1 LNTKKSITPHLIGV
15 NPKKNFKE
23 MNTNLLKE
31 AIAEADAIKKMA
43 IENAKASLN
52 EAFDSKVKAMLAAR
66 LSEEADEL
74 EEEYDEEMDPDKEKM
89 EEKKHQEEPEESEE
103 NDGDDE
109 GYGMEEGDDTENEM
123 PSEDGADEAFSLDAI
138 LAELEKDEAKDD
150 KEVMEEEEDGDDM
163 EDGKMKEAKK
173 DKEDGEDEEEEV
185 EPVDEEIDIAALL
198 AEMENDNEEEGE
210 EKPVKEEE
218 FDDESYVAEG
228 DDKGMLLSILIPILR
243 KLKVSEDEIK
253 KIQAGAQ
260 DIATAMANAKGLGEE
275 KKKDAEV
282 EEIKEIK
289 RQAAEL
295 AQKVNETNLINAKLL
310 YLNKILRKYNL
321 SEQQKLKVISAFDK
335 AGTTREAK
343 IVHESLDQ
351 AFSVKNDNTKG
362 NLKESIGFA
371 SKAAGNSTKRVI
383 NEGVI
388 ADVDTQVSRWQKL
401 AGIIK

>member
-1 LNTKKSITPHLIGV
+1 
-15 NPKKNFKE
+15 

-52 EAFDSKVKAMLAAR
+52 EAFDSKVKSMLAAR
-66 LSEEADEL
+66 LAEEADDPEGDL
-74 EEEYDEEMDPDKEKM
+74 EEDYEEEKM
-89 EEKKHQEEPEESEE
+89 EEKKHAEDPEEE
-103 NDGDDE
+103 GDDE
-109 GYGMEEGDDTENEM
+109 GYGMEEGGDM
-123 PSEDGADEAFSLDAI
+123 EDEKEADEAFDLDAI
-138 LAELEKDEAKDD
+138 LAELEKGDDD
-150 KEVMEEEEDGDDM
+150 KEVMEGDD
-163 EDGKMKEAKK
+163 EGD
-173 DKEDGEDEEEEV
+173 EDGEKESYNEEEEGDDEIDEEKEEEV
-185 EPVDEEIDIAALL
+185 EDNVDEEIDITALL
-198 AEMENDNEEEGE
+198 AEMED
-210 EKPVKEEE
+210 
-218 FDDESYVAEG
+218 G
-228 DDKGMLLSILIPILR
+228 DDKEMEEAKHSDDDDDEKEEPKEDKDEVAVLEEEMMSLLE
-243 KLKVSEDEIK
+243 KMKMVKE
-253 KIQAGAQ
+253 A
-260 DIATAMANAKGLGEE
+260 
-275 KKKDAEV
+275 KKKKMMPKKSPEQ
-282 EEIKEIK
+282 EELQEIK

-362 NLKESIGFA
+362 SLKESIGFA
-371 SKAAGNSTKRVI
+371 SKAAGTSTKRVI

-388 ADVDTQVSRWQKL
+388 TNADAQVSRWQKL

>member
-1 LNTKKSITPHLIGV
+1 MDASAVPEIIQAIAGIAATLGAGAGIAKITDTLKAKKPEIYAKLQSLGRGIEKGKGIAE
-15 NPKKNFKE
+15 K
-23 MNTNLLKE
+23 KE
-31 AIAEADAIKKMA
+31 A
-43 IENAKASLN
+43 
-52 EAFDSKVKAMLAAR
+52 
-66 LSEEADEL
+66 
-74 EEEYDEEMDPDKEKM
+74 
-89 EEKKHQEEPEESEE
+89 
-103 NDGDDE
+103 
-109 GYGMEEGDDTENEM
+109 
-123 PSEDGADEAFSLDAI
+123 
-138 LAELEKDEAKDD
+138 
-150 KEVMEEEEDGDDM
+150 DM
-163 EDGKMKEAKK
+163 
-173 DKEDGEDEEEEV
+173 
-185 EPVDEEIDIAALL
+185 
-198 AEMENDNEEEGE
+198 
-210 EKPVKEEE
+210 
-218 FDDESYVAEG
+218 
-228 DDKGMLLSILIPILR
+228 
-243 KLKVSEDEIK
+243 
-253 KIQAGAQ
+253 
-260 DIATAMANAKGLGEE
+260 
-275 KKKDAEV
+275 

>member
-1 LNTKKSITPHLIGV
+1 
-15 NPKKNFKE
+15 

-66 LSEEADEL
+66 LSEEADDAEL
-74 EEEYDEEMDPDKEKM
+74 EEDYEEGYDDKEKM
-89 EEKKHQEEPEESEE
+89 DEKKHEE
-103 NDGDDE
+103 GDYE
-109 GYGMEEGDDTENEM
+109 GYGMEEAEKDMESEEEAYSEGDE
-123 PSEDGADEAFSLDAI
+123 GADEAFDLDEI
-138 LAELEKDEAKDD
+138 IAELEKGEKGEGD
-150 KEVMEEEEDGDDM
+150 VMEGEDEDEDEDDEEHKEEPKEKPEEDDVNEANDDEDGD
-163 EDGKMKEAKK
+163 KN
-173 DKEDGEDEEEEV
+173 
-185 EPVDEEIDIAALL
+185 VDEEIDIAKLL
-198 AEMENDNEEEGE
+198 AEMGDE
-210 EKPVKEEE
+210 
-218 FDDESYVAEG
+218 DDEIKEG
-228 DDKGMLLSILIPILR
+228 DDEDPDDEKSDKDEVAILEEEMMSLL
-243 KLKVSEDEIK
+243 E
-253 KIQAGAQ
+253 KIQ
-260 DIATAMANAKGLGEE
+260 E
-275 KKKDAEV
+275 KKKAKLHKEKKMK
-282 EEIKEIK
+282 EKPEAQELQEIK
-289 RQAAEL
+289 RQAAVL

-362 NLKESIGFA
+362 SLKESIGFA
-371 SKAAGNSTKRVI
+371 SKAAGTSTKRVI

-388 ADVDTQVSRWQKL
+388 TNADAQVSRWQKL

>member
-1 LNTKKSITPHLIGV
+1 
-15 NPKKNFKE
+15 

-66 LSEEADEL
+66 LSEEVDDAEL
-74 EEEYDEEMDPDKEKM
+74 EEDYEEGYDDKEKM
-89 EEKKHQEEPEESEE
+89 DEKKHE
-103 NDGDDE
+103 DGDDE
-109 GYGMEEGDDTENEM
+109 GYGMEEAEKDMDYEDEAYSEGD
-123 PSEDGADEAFSLDAI
+123 EDADEAFDLDEI
-138 LAELEKDEAKDD
+138 LAELEKGGDDGEDKDAEEEDSEKGDMDEAKDD
-150 KEVMEEEEDGDDM
+150 EGNED
-163 EDGKMKEAKK
+163 MKEAKDE
-173 DKEDGEDEEEEV
+173 DKEES
-185 EPVDEEIDIAALL
+185 VDEEIDIAKLL
-198 AEMENDNEEEGE
+198 AEMGDEEEVKEAKHDDDDDDDHENDDDKDEVAILEEEMMSLLEKMKMAKEAKENKKQKKNPEAE
-210 EKPVKEEE
+210 E
-218 FDDESYVAEG
+218 
-228 DDKGMLLSILIPILR
+228 L
-243 KLKVSEDEIK
+243 
-253 KIQAGAQ
+253 Q
-260 DIATAMANAKGLGEE
+260 
-275 KKKDAEV
+275 
-282 EEIKEIK
+282 EIK

-362 NLKESIGFA
+362 SLKESIGFA
-371 SKAAGNSTKRVI
+371 SKAAGTSTKRVI

-388 ADVDTQVSRWQKL
+388 TNADAQVSRWQKL

>member
-1 LNTKKSITPHLIGV
+1 
-15 NPKKNFKE
+15 

-66 LSEEADEL
+66 LSEEVDEV
-74 EEEYDEEMDPDKEKM
+74 EDPEIDEEYDENMDNDDEKM
-89 EEKKHQEEPEESEE
+89 NEKKHAEESE
-103 NDGDDE
+103 DGDDI
-109 GYGMEEGDDTENEM
+109 GDEA
-123 PSEDGADEAFSLDAI
+123 GADEAFDLDEI
-138 LAELEKDEAKDD
+138 IAELEKGDKGDD
-150 KEVMEEEEDGDDM
+150 EVMEGEDGDD
-163 EDGKMKEAKK
+163 EEGDHFGMKEESG
-173 DKEDGEDEEEEV
+173 EDGEESYNEEEEV
-185 EPVDEEIDIAALL
+185 EPVDEEIDITALL
-198 AEMENDNEEEGE
+198 AEMEDDDDEPKEKPKKKPKEEESEEEGDKDEVAVLE
-210 EKPVKEEE
+210 EEMMSLLEKMKMVKE
-218 FDDESYVAEG
+218 A
-228 DDKGMLLSILIPILR
+228 
-243 KLKVSEDEIK
+243 
-253 KIQAGAQ
+253 
-260 DIATAMANAKGLGEE
+260 
-275 KKKDAEV
+275 KKKKMMPKEMMPKENPDQKELQ
-282 EEIKEIK
+282 EIK
-289 RQAAEL
+289 RQAAVL

-362 NLKESIGFA
+362 SLKESIGFA
-371 SKAAGNSTKRVI
+371 SKAAGTSTKRVI

-388 ADVDTQVSRWQKL
+388 TNADAQVSRWQKL

>member
-1 LNTKKSITPHLIGV
+1 
-15 NPKKNFKE
+15 

-66 LSEEADEL
+66 LSEEVDEL

-89 EEKKHQEEPEESEE
+89 EEKKQEKEE
-103 NDGDDE
+103 GDDE
-109 GYGMEEGDDTENEM
+109 GYGMEEEAEGDIEGD
-123 PSEDGADEAFSLDAI
+123 ADEAFNLDEI
-138 LAELEKDEAKDD
+138 IAELEKGEKGEKGDDSDDDDEK
-150 KEVMEEEEDGDDM
+150 KEVMEVEDEGDDDDM
-163 EDGKMKEAKK
+163 EPQKEGKKSHSDDDDSEEDNDDDDEDKK
-173 DKEDGEDEEEEV
+173 S
-185 EPVDEEIDIAALL
+185 VDEEIDIAALL
-198 AEMENDNEEEGE
+198 AEMEGDLEEEME
-210 EKPVKEEE
+210 EDKDEKS
-218 FDDESYVAEG
+218 DDESYVGEGEDKGVLMALLTPILKKIGIG
-228 DDKGMLLSILIPILR
+228 DDVIQKMQSNAQVIANALR
-243 KLKVSEDEIK
+243 
-253 KIQAGAQ
+253 
-260 DIATAMANAKGLGEE
+260 NAKGVAEE
-275 KKKDAEV
+275 KGAEV

-335 AGTTREAK
+335 ASTTKEAK

-351 AFSVKNDNTKG
+351 AFSVKNDNTKVG
-362 NLKESIGFA
+362 LKESMGFA
-371 SKAAGNSTKRVI
+371 SKAAGTSTKRVI

-388 ADVDTQVSRWQKL
+388 TDADAQVSRWQKL